1 MKTSISILG
10 EQIKN
15 LKLITSLGLFE
26 LKTKYA
32 GNYLGLLWIFINP
45 LLQIG
50 VYWFAF
56 GIGLKSGQ
64 PIGDI
69 PYVYWITVG
78 LIVWFYINGSLSIGA
93 GSIYTRINIISKMN
107 FPVSIIPTFIV
118 FSQLIEHLIL
128 LLGTLLVFN
137 LVGLPLNIHY
147 LELPYYLICTTAM
160 VVSFNILLATLATFI
175 RDVKLLVASALKF
188 GMFLSPILWSP
199 DHLSVGLQFLIK
211 LNPVYYLINGYRTAI
226 FGEGKWFYEQPL
238 YALYF
243 WVLVII
249 VFIIGANANKRM
261 RENLLDYL

>member
-1 MKTSISILG
+1 MNGTKTILK
-10 EQIKN
+10 EQFLN
-15 LKLITSLGLFE
+15 FRLIRSLGMFE

-64 PIGDI
+64 PVGNI
-69 PYVYWITVG
+69 PYVYWMTIG
-78 LIVWFYINGSLSIGA
+78 LIVWFYVNGSLSA
-93 GSIYTRINIISKMN
+93 GTSSIYSRISIISKMN

-128 LLGTLLVFN
+128 LGVTLVVFN
-137 LVGLPLNIHY
+137 FVGLPINIRY

-160 VVSFNILLATLATFI
+160 VISFNMLLATLATFV
-175 RDVKLLVASALKF
+175 RDVKLLVTSALKF

-199 DHLSVGLQFLIK
+199 DHLSMSLQFLMK
-211 LNPVYYLINGYRTAI
+211 LNPVYYLINGYRNAI
-226 FGEGKWFYEQPL
+226 FGEGVWFYQQPL
-238 YALYF
+238 YAFYF
-243 WVLVII
+243 WGLVII
-249 VFIIGANANKRM
+249 IFIIGATANKRM
-261 RENLLDYL
+261 RDNLLDYL